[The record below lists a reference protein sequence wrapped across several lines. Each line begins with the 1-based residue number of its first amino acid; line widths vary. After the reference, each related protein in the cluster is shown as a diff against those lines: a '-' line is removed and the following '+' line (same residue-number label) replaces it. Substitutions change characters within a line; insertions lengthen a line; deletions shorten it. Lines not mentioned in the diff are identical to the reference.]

1 MKFICTGVDASM
13 ILTDRCLGADSKT
26 QVDRIFFNTATKR
39 IYAIRRCSAE
49 DLQMQ
54 AEIVVWKREVGI
66 CRCGVADVKTQ
77 VEINFLQ
84 TPTTLIVSIF
94 SLRAAGQCGLMS
106 RKRNPVARHVDR
118 HTLRSNCNVGLSWAN
133 PFPRNASRPSK
144 AVVKL

>member
-1 MKFICTGVDASM
+1 MKFICTGADASM

-54 AEIVVWKREVGI
+54 AEIVFWKREVGI

-77 VEINFLQ
+77 VEINFF
-84 TPTTLIVSIF
+84 VSIF